1 MARPEIVRFGGGE
14 SIDSRGGSA
23 PIPFDGTPFDD
34 GGWGDDA
41 VVDEPTQAYRPSFDQ
56 ARRVDSALRN
66 LEPAAV
72 DRSDDQHVGYSPDGE
87 PVIRRR
93 GRATS
98 SDAERYFGEPATSR
112 RPPYDEFGDSSDR
125 QMVRPRV
132 QGSGSSAGRRM
143 ITDSGEQVIRRRR
156 DGSDGDRSPVVYTG
170 KSHKARNLF
179 MAAAVLTG
187 GVVAVKELHPV
198 GWLEHQVTH
207 IATKAAKA
215 AVHDATHALSGG
227 AHAIAHEVENTWN
240 SLDGN
245 NSRPPSAL
253 AAPLQES
260 IQVTLP
266 ADIGGGKVTELVN
279 STAKSIHRDGG
290 STFSQQLMAETLVGN
305 SLNGLVT
312 PAEETIT
319 GGVITG
325 GQMVDGKLVGGT
337 RVGGKVTAVT
347 IKMPQLQLLEPNI
360 NPLNIYNEANVPAY
374 ATPDQA
380 AADIATY
387 KQDLLEHK
395 KTPSNVK
402 VHDSAWCAFAN
413 CSFTHAADL
422 TVAPLGTATGLLAF
436 ELDTYSPDNPK
447 IKTAEAATIG
457 IVKTY
462 EQGEFPGASIT
473 VEWPSELTPLQQ
485 IENNFQNAVIKQ
497 QTSFDTENFEINKT
511 GDLEFDATYANG
523 VDSSVDLGPSTP
535 AAAAQLE
542 QRIPVA
548 ERVVKK

>member
-1 MARPEIVRFGGGE
+1 
-14 SIDSRGGSA
+14 
-23 PIPFDGTPFDD
+23 
-34 GGWGDDA
+34 
-41 VVDEPTQAYRPSFDQ
+41 
-56 ARRVDSALRN
+56 
-66 LEPAAV
+66 
-72 DRSDDQHVGYSPDGE
+72 
-87 PVIRRR
+87 
-93 GRATS
+93 
-98 SDAERYFGEPATSR
+98 
-112 RPPYDEFGDSSDR
+112 
-125 QMVRPRV
+125 
-132 QGSGSSAGRRM
+132 
-143 ITDSGEQVIRRRR
+143 
-156 DGSDGDRSPVVYTG
+156 
-170 KSHKARNLF
+170 
-179 MAAAVLTG
+179 
-187 GVVAVKELHPV
+187 
-198 GWLEHQVTH
+198 
-207 IATKAAKA
+207 
-215 AVHDATHALSGG
+215 
-227 AHAIAHEVENTWN
+227 
-240 SLDGN
+240 
-245 NSRPPSAL
+245 
-253 AAPLQES
+253 
-260 IQVTLP
+260 
-266 ADIGGGKVTELVN
+266 
-279 STAKSIHRDGG
+279 
-290 STFSQQLMAETLVGN
+290 
-305 SLNGLVT
+305 
-312 PAEETIT
+312 
-319 GGVITG
+319 
-325 GQMVDGKLVGGT
+325 
-337 RVGGKVTAVT
+337 
-347 IKMPQLQLLEPNI
+347 
-360 NPLNIYNEANVPAY
+360 LNIYNEANVPAY